1 MSAIGT
7 KRRRKHGLTDVE
19 VRRAAE
25 AAMRSALGQQAL
37 RESWG
42 RGLYMY
48 VMEHGRQPHD
58 MFTIDKLKRAA
69 NDFRWDLEEL
79 KQGGDDKN
87 PLHQAHRSFLQAA
100 ADFEQELCARF
111 LVRETVDA

>member
-1 MSAIGT
+1 
-7 KRRRKHGLTDVE
+7 
-19 VRRAAE
+19 
-25 AAMRSALGQQAL
+25 MRSALGQQAL

-79 KQGGDDKN
+79 KQEGDSKC
-87 PLHQAHRSFLQAA
+87 PLRQANRRFWQAA
-100 ADFEQELCARF
+100 ADFEQELRDRF